1 MGIGNIVLW
10 NQRIELIQGCT
21 EKMTQSSEMMFRKR
35 DNVSVTRNL
44 KNERAGSTEQRF
56 SSNFSV

>member
-1 MGIGNIVLW
+1 MW
-10 NQRIELIQGCT
+10 NQRIELIQECT

-44 KNERAGSTEQRF
+44 KNEPAGSTEQRF
-56 SSNFSV
+56 SSNFSVESNQ

>member
-1 MGIGNIVLW
+1 
-10 NQRIELIQGCT
+10 
-21 EKMTQSSEMMFRKR
+21 MTQSSEMMFRKR

-56 SSNFSV
+56 GSNFSV